1 MEPDH
6 AVQDTESTTPQTP
19 GPILRKH
26 RELRGISLVDA
37 AEATKIGKNYLRAL
51 EEDRHQEFTS
61 PAYLK
66 GFLRTYANHLGL
78 KADDLIR
85 MIEAEQPDENS
96 AASIALEE
104 QLKQNR
110 FSWQRL
116 LLPAALLAAIIVV
129 AVLMRPAELPSPPPA
144 SPVAAPAPAATAQP
158 QLSSAQQLPVPPA
171 GDVALTDPATTAA
184 PSPVQTGVT
193 LRIKAVRKGTL
204 LITLDTVT
212 TQDYDLTAGDL
223 IEWRA
228 DRSIHL
234 ELDDPGSV
242 EFEVN
247 GRPYKPSVK
256 NGASLTLSLTEQ
268 GVTP

>member
-6 AVQDTESTTPQTP
+6 AVQDTETKLTP
-19 GPILRKH
+19 GPILRKQ
-26 RELRGISLVDA
+26 RELRGMSLVDA

-78 KADDLIR
+78 KAGDLIR

-104 QLKQNR
+104 QLQHSR

-116 LLPAALLAAIIVV
+116 LLPAALLAITIVV
-129 AVLMRPAELPSPPPA
+129 ALLMRPADQPAPPSVA
-144 SPVAAPAPAATAQP
+144 PVAAPAPAVTVQP
-158 QLSSAQQLPVPPA
+158 QLSSAQQLPMPPA
-171 GDVALTDPATTAA
+171 GDAAVTDPATTAA
-184 PSPVQTGVT
+184 LTPVQTGVT

-212 TQDYDLTAGDL
+212 AQDYDLTPGDL

-256 NGASLTLSLTEQ
+256 NGASLVLSLTEQ